1 MAKQD
6 TGADEPIIENEQEVD
21 VSEQDL
27 PEAEIVE
34 EPLEAAE
41 RERDE
46 LREKW
51 QRAQADFQNLRRRTL
66 ADTQSAIQRGTG
78 EILSDV
84 IGVLDFLDMALKS
97 PCESADAKAL
107 LMGVQM
113 TRDQLWKALEAQGV
127 TLIAT
132 DGAFDAEIHQAV
144 ATVEEDEAGR
154 IVDQVRCGY
163 RRPND
168 VLRHAQVRVSVL
180 PEPPAEAG
188 AEAKAE
194 PSAESEEAPTTAEP
208 TPEG

>member
-6 TGADEPIIENEQEVD
+6 TGTDEPITENEENAEI
-21 VSEQDL
+21 SEEDL

-34 EPLEAAE
+34 EPLEQAE

-46 LREKW
+46 FREKW

-66 ADTQSAIQRGTG
+66 SDTQGAIQRGTG
-78 EILSDV
+78 EILHDV

-113 TRDQLWKALEAQGV
+113 TRDQLWKVLEAQGV
-127 TLIAT
+127 SIIAAE
-132 DGAFDAEIHQAV
+132 GNFDAEVHQAV
-144 ATVEEDEAGR
+144 STVEEEEAGR
-154 IVDQVRCGY
+154 IVELVRNGY

-180 PEPPAEAG
+180 PEPPAE
-188 AEAKAE
+188 
-194 PSAESEEAPTTAEP
+194 PEAPESTEEP